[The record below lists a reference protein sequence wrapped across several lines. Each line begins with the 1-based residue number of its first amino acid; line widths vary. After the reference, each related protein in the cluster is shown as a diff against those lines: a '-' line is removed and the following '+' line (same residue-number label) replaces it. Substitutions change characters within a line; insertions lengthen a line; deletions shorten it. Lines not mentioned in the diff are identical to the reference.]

1 MNPLHRTPLRKSL
14 NRQATLLGA
23 ERIPVAMLILM
34 SALLVFSGMTLITA
48 IMGIALFF
56 IGLTALR
63 AMYKEHP
70 QMTTVYR
77 LSAKYRKYY
86 PAQVTLPAPYPHRDV
101 INRLNKQA
109 NS

>member
-1 MNPLHRTPLRKSL
+1 MNPLQVTPLRKSL

-48 IMGIALFF
+48 AMGITLFF
-56 IGLTALR
+56 VGIAALR

-77 LSAKYRKYY
+77 LSTKYRKYY

-101 INRLNKQA
+101 VNKLKNQA
-109 NS
+109 NR